1 MPLCYDPTEDVLVLD
16 LELPRHLA
24 PASTPEIARAR
35 GLLDVTDRGSL
46 AGLEIPLAD
55 LPPALAE
62 LCRAFA
68 DDEEVIYVEI
78 ERVAATRQLRTVSV
92 PIGFRWDGEPGRLS
106 LRIPRRT
113 ADYELMYPAG
123 AT

>member
-1 MPLCYDPTEDVLVLD
+1 MRLCYDPADDVLVLD
-16 LELPRHLA
+16 LVLPPQLA
-24 PASTPEIARAR
+24 PTSIPTIAHAR
-35 GLLDVTDRGSL
+35 GLLDLTDRGSL

-62 LCRAFA
+62 LCRALA
-68 DDEEVIYVEI
+68 DDEEVTYVEI
-78 ERVAATRQLRTVSV
+78 ERVVATRSFRSVTV
-92 PIGFRWDGEPGRLS
+92 PIAIRWDGQQRLS

-113 ADYELMYPAG
+113 ADYELLYPAG